1 MSRTP
6 SLSGLLLVATLL
18 AGLAAGAVVAAEAP
32 TSESALGE
40 TADDVVTLSNTTNYA
55 FPTPASDSRR
65 GYVRG
70 NVDVAGAVATAG
82 DRLDGQRATLSFERR
97 YESRNTSEARLGV
110 VRSTIDRVEQRLA
123 DLDARQESLFR
134 SYTNGTV
141 SEEAFVRRLAR
152 LEVRATASSQL
163 LDRVGSTV
171 RGDAETT
178 LPFSVQTRIAA
189 LGGELVTL
197 PADVTTRLTTTVRG
211 EADPTTVY
219 VQGEGNGVVL
229 ATVDDGE
236 FVRQATLRSAYT
248 PDVPNQFAQSEDEP
262 VSVAFDR
269 ARTLY
274 PWVSDNL
281 QSINRIAG
289 FGDSDVYLIDLSHPH
304 GTVTSYIHGGSTN
317 IFHEQHRQRPDAV
330 PTRLTASNAND
341 TLALRVN
348 ATTETGP
355 MQISLSRETT
365 NTPVDAVVRIDG
377 RRVGTTGSDGRLWA
391 IRPSGSF
398 SVNATTPDGTSV
410 VVSP

>member
-1 MSRTP
+1 M
-6 SLSGLLLVATLL
+6 
-18 AGLAAGAVVAAEAP
+18 
-32 TSESALGE
+32 
-40 TADDVVTLSNTTNYA
+40 
-55 FPTPASDSRR
+55 
-65 GYVRG
+65 
-70 NVDVAGAVATAG
+70 
-82 DRLDGQRATLSFERR
+82 
-97 YESRNTSEARLGV
+97 
-110 VRSTIDRVEQRLA
+110 
-123 DLDARQESLFR
+123 
-134 SYTNGTV
+134 
-141 SEEAFVRRLAR
+141 
-152 LEVRATASSQL
+152 
-163 LDRVGSTV
+163 
-171 RGDAETT
+171 
-178 LPFSVQTRIAA
+178 
-189 LGGELVTL
+189 
-197 PADVTTRLTTTVRG
+197 
-211 EADPTTVY
+211 
-219 VQGEGNGVVL
+219 
-229 ATVDDGE
+229 
-236 FVRQATLRSAYT
+236 
-248 PDVPNQFAQSEDEP
+248 
-262 VSVAFDR
+262 
-269 ARTLY
+269 LY